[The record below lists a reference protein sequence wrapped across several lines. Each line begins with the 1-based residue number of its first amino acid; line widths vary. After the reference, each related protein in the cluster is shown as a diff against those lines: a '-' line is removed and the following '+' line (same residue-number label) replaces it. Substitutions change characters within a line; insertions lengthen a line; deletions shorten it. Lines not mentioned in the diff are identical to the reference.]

1 LVATRGSL
9 WYHARQGAF
18 ATGTQ
23 LKTSSSPA
31 KERCTSI
38 EEQNNSGAGL
48 VCITRGDAKTQVRE
62 VKGNGLQ

>member
-1 LVATRGSL
+1 MLPVGHSGTT
-9 WYHARQGAF
+9 QGKGP

-23 LKTSSSPA
+23 LKTSIRR
-31 KERCTSI
+31 ERCTSI

>member
-1 LVATRGSL
+1 MLPVVHCGTTQGKGS
-9 WYHARQGAF
+9 

-23 LKTSSSPA
+23 LKTSSTPA